1 MHTNGSLQIGG
12 GAAVTCGSANFSY
25 SCEWLIKTSQ
35 RNKCKIDLV
44 CGPEDDEWVLQEP
57 IRVVNNTELKE
68 PDQVDHTGPSQSS
81 LCTLHTS
88 QGDQQERSVPR
99 HPSDLG
105 SARPHAATLFD
116 KRAPRQSP
124 KKNRGGTAVFPDVVC
139 PHLWKNTSL
148 CEHEEGTHPTPHS
161 YNTHAHTHTHNNNA
175 TDGHFFCWCGEITKR
190 VSCIFV
196 KVWRFTAALR

>member
-1 MHTNGSLQIGG
+1 MHTNGSWQIGG

-124 KKNRGGTAVFPDVVC
+124 KKTVVGLQC
-139 PHLWKNTSL
+139 FQMWSAHIS
-148 CEHEEGTHPTPHS
+148 GRTHRCVNMKREPTPHHTPT
-161 YNTHAHTHTHNNNA
+161 THMHTHTHNNNA